1 MKNKVFFNNSCNICK
16 AEINHYKKYS
26 DENIEWVDVTN
37 NKEAQQITSKSYKQ
51 LLRRMH
57 VIQDGKLI
65 EGAEVFLIIWKNILK
80 YNFLYKLFNNKPM
93 FFLLKIFYEIAAYFL
108 FLKNKHLLKE
118 WKKEICQQRFAQ
130 PVNDLL
136 HGEKNGSLIGKML
149 NIAQRDALVLKLSK
163 FKST

>member
-1 MKNKVFFNNSCNICK
+1 MKNRVFFNNSCNICR

-26 DENIEWVDVTN
+26 NENIEWVDVTN
-37 NKEAQQITSKSYKQ
+37 NKEAQHITSKTYKQ

-57 VIQDGKLI
+57 VVQDGKII
-65 EGAEVFLIIWKNILK
+65 EGAAVFLIIWKNIPK

-118 WKKEICQQRFAQ
+118 WKKKIYQQRFAQ
-130 PVNDLL
+130 FVNDLL
-136 HGEKNGSLIGKML
+136 PGEKNGNLIGQML
-149 NIAQRDALVLKLSK
+149 NFVQKDALVIKLV
-163 FKST
+163 